1 VFTRQISTMLITGV
15 PFVQALKLVS
25 EHHKKAEMKSILMS
39 VTRAV
44 EAGTPMSKAMRTAS
58 EHFEPR
64 YTDLIATSE
73 QSGNLAEV
81 FERLATYR
89 EKNEQLRAKVI
100 KALIYPAMVVLVALG
115 VSFIMLTKV
124 IPEFEK
130 MFVGFGADLPW
141 FTRQVLD

>member
-1 VFTRQISTMLITGV
+1 
-15 PFVQALKLVS
+15 
-25 EHHKKAEMKSILMS
+25 MKSILMS

-58 EHFEPR
+58 NHFDPL
-64 YTDLIATSE
+64 YTDLIATGE

-100 KALIYPAMVVLVALG
+100 KALIYPAMVILVALG

-130 MFVGFGADLPW
+130 CLLALALNCHGLQGKS
-141 FTRQVLD
+141 